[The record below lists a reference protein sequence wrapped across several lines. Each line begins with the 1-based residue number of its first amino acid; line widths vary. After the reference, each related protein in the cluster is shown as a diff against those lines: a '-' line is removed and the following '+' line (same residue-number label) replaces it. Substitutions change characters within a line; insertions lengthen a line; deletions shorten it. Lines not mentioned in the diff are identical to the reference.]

1 MKVIPKPE
9 HGSEAWLLARWR
21 DDDGRVVFG
30 ASDAPALMNASP
42 YTSRGDLFVD
52 KLQRPT
58 VKESNAVFHRG
69 NVIEPVLVAEA
80 GRLLGVSVVT
90 PDVMYCDDRFRI
102 SLDGVDDPADP
113 AVVVEAKTTT
123 RYRVS
128 DQSDLPV
135 EWLWQGYA
143 QTLVTGAPVY
153 FSVLD
158 RDMNLSLIEC
168 PQNDEAIDALRTEAD
183 AFAAVVESG
192 NMPDSLDEFSADQI
206 ATLTQSVKPVA
217 LRVDLP
223 ADALALVEQLVM
235 ARSMRKTAEQE
246 EAQAKDELA
255 RLLRGAEI
263 GSIGGM
269 DVVSWKSQGGK
280 PRVDTRAL
288 LEAHPE
294 LRTQFTVAGAPFRAM
309 RVLINTMKEGE

>member
-9 HGSEAWLLARWR
+9 HGSEAWLRARWR
-21 DDDGRVVFG
+21 DESGHVVFG

-52 KLQRPT
+52 KLHEPT
-58 VKESNAVFHRG
+58 VKETTAVFHRG
-69 NVIEPVLVAEA
+69 NVLEPVLVSEA
-80 GRLLGVSVVT
+80 GRRLGISVVT
-90 PDVMYCDDRFRI
+90 PDVIYCGDRFRI
-102 SLDGVDDPADP
+102 SLDGVDDAADP
-113 AVVVEAKTTT
+113 AVVIEAKTTT

-128 DQSDLPV
+128 SAEDLPP
-135 EWLWQGYA
+135 EWLWQAWA

-158 RDMNLSLIEC
+158 RDMNLALIEAPTNAGAVDALRVEAESFAGLIEC
-168 PQNDEAIDALRTEAD
+168 GDLPDALD
-183 AFAAVVESG
+183 DF
-192 NMPDSLDEFSADQI
+192 NADQI
-206 ATLTQSVKPVA
+206 AAIAKPA
-217 LRVDLP
+217 ATRIDLP
-223 ADALALVEQLVM
+223 VEALGLVEQLVL
-235 ARSMRKTAEQE
+235 ARAQRKSAEQE

-255 RLLRGAEI
+255 RLLRGNEI

-269 DVVSWKSQGGK
+269 DVVSWKEQGGK
-280 PRVDTRAL
+280 SRLDTRAL

-294 LRTQFTVAGAPFRAM
+294 LRDRFTVRSAPFRTM

>member
-1 MKVIPKPE
+1 MKLIPKPE

-69 NVIEPVLVAEA
+69 NVLEPVLVSEA
-80 GRLLGVSVVT
+80 ARLLGISAVT
-90 PDVMYCDDRFRI
+90 PDVMYCSDRFRI
-102 SLDGVDDPADP
+102 SLDGVDDAADP
-113 AVVVEAKTTT
+113 AVVIEAKTTT
-123 RYRVS
+123 RYRIS
-128 DQSDLPV
+128 DASDLPP
-135 EWLWQGYA
+135 EWLWQGWA

-158 RDMNLSLIEC
+158 RDMKLSLIEA
-168 PQNDEAIDALRTEAD
+168 PTNKEAIELLRSEAD
-183 AFAAVVESG
+183 DFAALVESG
-192 NMPDSLDEFSADQI
+192 HIPESLDDFNADQI
-206 ATLTQSVKPVA
+206 ATIVKPEPTRIELPVEA
-217 LRVDLP
+217 LS
-223 ADALALVEQLVM
+223 LVEQLVL
-235 ARSMRKTAEQE
+235 ARAQKKTAEQE

-255 RLLRGAEI
+255 RLMRGHEI
-263 GSIGGM
+263 GSVAGM
-269 DVVSWKSQGGK
+269 DVVSWKQQGGK
-280 PRVDTRAL
+280 SRVDTRAL
-288 LEAHPE
+288 LEAHPQ
-294 LRTQFTVAGAPFRAM
+294 LRDQFTVTSAPFRVM